1 MSTDRSLVRGASIDA
16 CILGI
21 ARGENGAFAES
32 LCESKSNE
40 SKSNKQ
46 QKDGVDHGDQKK
58 DGPPRWLASNPA
70 QEAEVA

>member
-16 CILGI
+16 CIPGI
-21 ARGENGAFAES
+21 ARGENAAFAGA

-40 SKSNKQ
+40 Q
-46 QKDGVDHGDQKK
+46 QKDEVDHGDQKK
-58 DGPPRWLASNPA
+58 DGPPRWLASNPP

>member
-1 MSTDRSLVRGASIDA
+1 MSTDRSPVWGASIDA

-21 ARGENGAFAES
+21 ARGENGAFTEA

-40 SKSNKQ
+40 Q
-46 QKDGVDHGDQKK
+46 QKDEVDHGDQKK

>member
-21 ARGENGAFAES
+21 TRGENGAFAES

-40 SKSNKQ
+40 Q

-70 QEAEVA
+70 QETEVA